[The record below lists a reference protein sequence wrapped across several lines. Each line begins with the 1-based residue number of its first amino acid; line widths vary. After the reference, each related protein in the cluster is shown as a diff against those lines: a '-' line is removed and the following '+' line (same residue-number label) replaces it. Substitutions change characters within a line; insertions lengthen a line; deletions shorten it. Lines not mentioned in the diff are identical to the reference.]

1 MNIDEKKLI
10 EDLRHFNELEYFV
23 KKYNSFINIFEKLQD
38 VLGDR
43 ELKRMHECATWLKY
57 AVFKTENG
65 LEKKL
70 VAANFC
76 KSRWCDVCNWRR
88 RIKYF
93 NINYEKV
100 VRIKQEHNAR
110 FIFLTLTTKNVYY
123 KNLKEGI
130 KEILTA
136 FKKLLKSYR
145 IANNKAILGIL
156 RSLEFTI
163 QKSDKRYINLHIHCL
178 IAVKTSY
185 FNKNYDWYINQREW
199 TELWRKALNV
209 SYTPVVDVRVV
220 KDVRTKK
227 QNKIKRR
234 IDEEGAIFEITKY
247 LYKSFQFQN
256 IEIEVLKEI
265 VKAFKNVRLIA
276 PTGVFRS
283 KKSKVEIESDE
294 ENLVKVG
301 NENVNGKFL
310 GEAEYVLEDGK
321 YKLKKVK
328 FKEK

>member
-1 MNIDEKKLI
+1 MSNEKLI
-10 EDLRHFNELEYFV
+10 EDLKYFNELEYFI
-23 KKYNSFINIFEKLQD
+23 KKYNSFVNIFEKLQD
-38 VLGDR
+38 VLTDK

-65 LEKKL
+65 FEKKL

-163 QKSDKRYINLHIHCL
+163 QKSDKRYVNLHIHCL

-199 TELWRKALNV
+199 TELWKKALNV
-209 SYTPVVDVRVV
+209 SYTPIVDVRLV
-220 KDVRTKK
+220 KNVRTKK
-227 QNKIKRR
+227 KNKINRR
-234 IDEEGAIFEITKY
+234 INEEGAIFEITKY
-247 LYKSFQFQN
+247 LYKSFQFQD
-256 IEIEVLKEI
+256 IKVEVLKEI
-265 VKAFKNVRLIA
+265 VNAFKNVRLIA
-276 PTGVFRS
+276 PIGVFRS
-283 KKSKVEIESDE
+283 KKSEIEI
-294 ENLVKVG
+294 ENDKEDLIKIG
-301 NENVNGKFL
+301 NEDISGEFL
-310 GEAEYVLEDGK
+310 GEVEYVLNEGQ
-321 YKLKKVK
+321 YKLRRVN
-328 FKEK
+328 FNS